1 MKIRAYGILLV
12 VWSAMS
18 FAQTKYFVSET
29 GGGQMDGSSW
39 ANAANNLQRTIDK
52 CQPGDTV
59 WVAKGTYTGGFIMRE
74 GVTVIGGF
82 DGTEEQLH
90 QRAYDRDSTCQS
102 ILSGDSKYRVLLQ
115 QDDFT
120 TPTVWECFTLTSG
133 IASRGAGAWIKTG
146 GVLRRCIVRDNTA
159 GIMGV
164 GEYVA
169 KEGGVVLLPN
179 GAKTLVLSD
188 ASHGRNYQ
196 WARAKEVI
204 ADYKGGK
211 LSDWR
216 MPTTAEMRYLVPAT
230 PSAYCTYAL
239 VELVLQQNKKETLQ
253 GTRVW
258 TSSAASSN
266 GMTAAGCADFVGMQ
280 LFSINTYQYNKV
292 RAIRECA
299 QPLTDGLG
307 AGVYATGGRLEQ
319 CHIFDNLGAKDI
331 DATDNVVIIAPD
343 ADDVPQLHVL
353 PQAVWH
359 AGQVVF
365 LDMDGESRAELFD
378 NSGRLLDTATHQLT
392 APRQPGIYFLRMQ
405 KSTQR
410 ILVVP

>member
-1 MKIRAYGILLV
+1 
-12 VWSAMS
+12 MS

-39 ANAANNLQRTIDK
+39 TNAANNLQSTIDK

-115 QDDFT
+115 QDEFT
-120 TPTVWECFTLTSG
+120 MPTVWECFTLTSG

-196 WARAKEVI
+196 WARAKEVV

-216 MPTTAEMRYLVPAT
+216 MPTTAELRYLVPAT

-239 VELVLQQNKKETLQ
+239 VELVLQQNKKEMLQ

-266 GMTAAGCADFVGMQ
+266 GMSAAGCADFVGMQ

-319 CHIFDNLGAKDI
+319 CHIFDNLGAQDI

-378 NSGRLLDTATHQLT
+378 NSGRLLDTSTHQLT
-392 APRQPGIYFLRMQ
+392 APRQPGIYFLRLQ
-405 KSTQR
+405 KSTRR